1 MHLVVDRGYQE
12 VAQLVLANEPDIN
25 ARDDNGAL
33 ADTNPTVLAND
44 SLMGVINRRKPQ
56 KSPDLLINSKTN
68 DRVRFES
75 SPIRFGLR
83 SSFLT
88 ALSG

>member
-1 MHLVVDRGYQE
+1 MADRGYQE

-25 ARDDNGAL
+25 ARENNGAL
-33 ADTNPTVLAND
+33 ADTNLTELANN
-44 SLMGVINRRKPQ
+44 SLMGVINCPKPP
-56 KSPDLLINSKTN
+56 KSPNLLINSKTN

-75 SPIRFGLR
+75 SPIRIGPQ